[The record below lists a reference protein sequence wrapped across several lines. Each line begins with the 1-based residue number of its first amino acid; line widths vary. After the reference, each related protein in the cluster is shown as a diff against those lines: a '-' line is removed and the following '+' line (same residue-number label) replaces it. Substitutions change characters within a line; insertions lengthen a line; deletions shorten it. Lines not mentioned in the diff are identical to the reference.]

1 MGISA
6 IKYQY
11 IYRVD
16 GYDIIG
22 STRTM
27 QDKTGFI
34 PRGVNGRKQ
43 TNIAYN
49 LRFVFE
55 REENVDTPT
64 FSPFPT
70 MFSIL
75 PNTNFSFSVT
85 FICHMQMLS
94 NWTGLR
100 FCHLVKSSD
109 IALSC
114 K

>member
-1 MGISA
+1 MGTSA

-22 STRTM
+22 STLPC
-27 QDKTGFI
+27 KIKLASFLEES
-34 PRGVNGRKQ
+34 KQ

-55 REENVDTPT
+55 GEENVDTLT

-100 FCHLVKSSD
+100 FCHLVKSLD
-109 IALSC
+109 IALGC